1 MSADTFYAVVPF
13 VRDER
18 NELVALEPKS
28 APTRYSALREASFSI
43 GRMEGDVRIVGA
55 VVFSR
60 GRDDSGAFEDI
71 LVLARYGETPTGD

>member
-1 MSADTFYAVVPF
+1 VSTDTFYAVVPF

-28 APTRYSALREASFSI
+28 APTRYTAFREASFSI
-43 GRMEGDVRIVGA
+43 GKTLGDVHIVGA

-60 GRDDSGAFEDI
+60 DRDDNGAFEDI
-71 LVLARYGETPTGD
+71 VVLARYGETPTGD